1 MNWSSLQ
8 NGSDIRGVA
17 LEGVADEPV
26 TLTPDI
32 ARTLGWAFADW
43 IKEESG
49 ISQPRISIGHD
60 SRCSASS
67 LKQGVAE
74 GIELS
79 DGSVGDCG
87 LASTPAMFMSTVFE
101 PHAYEGA
108 IMLTASHLPFNRNG
122 LKFFTRAGGLDKKD
136 ITSILKN

>member
-1 MNWSSLQ
+1 MNWRNLQ

-26 TLTPDI
+26 TLTPKI
-32 ARTLGWAFADW
+32 VRTLGWAFADW
-43 IKEESG
+43 LKEVCG

-60 SRCSASS
+60 SRCSASR

-79 DGSVGDCG
+79 GGSVGDCG
-87 LASTPAMFMSTVFE
+87 LLLLRPCSCRQYLPLMRLTVR
-101 PHAYEGA
+101 
-108 IMLTASHLPFNRNG
+108 SC
-122 LKFFTRAGGLDKKD
+122 
-136 ITSILKN
+136 